1 MHMTYHIQMYNTY
14 AVAGNE
20 VVMTL
25 QISGPLHFALCN
37 YLINLH
43 FTALSCN
50 LYFIPVSAV
59 SHFILDLWLSFPLHS
74 SALSHLMASSYH
86 VTSVLEPFL

>member
-1 MHMTYHIQMYNTY
+1 MDAHPIPNAKHMHMTYHIQMYNTY

-25 QISGPLHFALCN
+25 QINGPLHFALCN

-43 FTALSCN
+43 FNALSCN
-50 LYFIPVSAV
+50 KSCELQYVILY
-59 SHFILDLWLSFPLHS
+59 
-74 SALSHLMASSYH
+74 
-86 VTSVLEPFL
+86 